1 MRQKQRSLFGLQR
14 EAVRWVGL
22 LKAVQASDRLHL
34 FVGSLLEQIFRYL
47 ERCSTCAPHAPGS
60 FLQLPMSEGTSQP
73 LLGMSL
79 WVSPVATAMLSL
91 HGGPCI
97 SVMLPGCLLIQAIP
111 CALSNEHE
119 FFQDRS
125 KTLLI
130 SLQESL
136 TSREIARPC
145 RTNFCTL
152 VFFFFLVYNTTHTPL
167 LATLRKFTKH
177 EKENNFYWN
186 NTSFS
191 KKWHGEKDQIP
202 INKKISVTV
211 IVCYNDKQ
219 FIEYLYNVSSIG
231 SRALPA
237 LLYAVSPAF
246 WQYLIY
252 GSCPINAYYNPVG
265 IIFVPIFQIR

>member
-1 MRQKQRSLFGLQR
+1 MHQTQRSLFGLQR

-22 LKAVQASDRLHL
+22 LKAAQVSDRLHL

-79 WVSPVATAMLSL
+79 WVSPAATAMLSL

-125 KTLLI
+125 KTLLV

-152 VFFFFLVYNTTHTPL
+152 FFLFLVYKTTHTPL
-167 LATLRKFTKH
+167 LATLRNSLSIK
-177 EKENNFYWN
+177 
-186 NTSFS
+186 
-191 KKWHGEKDQIP
+191 
-202 INKKISVTV
+202 KKITS
-211 IVCYNDKQ
+211 
-219 FIEYLYNVSSIG
+219 IETIHSFLKNGMEKRIKFQSIKKY
-231 SRALPA
+231 R
-237 LLYAVSPAF
+237 
-246 WQYLIY
+246 
-252 GSCPINAYYNPVG
+252 
-265 IIFVPIFQIR
+265 